1 MSFEFSSDYLTENN
15 IRKLNNYSVSSF
27 MNDSV
32 NNIIIE
38 NITQN
43 KY

>member
-1 MSFEFSSDYLTENN
+1 MSFEFSSDYLTKNN
-15 IRKLNNYSVSSF
+15 IRKWNNYSASSF

-38 NITQN
+38 NNTQN